1 MPSERSPLSS
11 SASDLVSGALTG
23 DDPGHEIV
31 SAGVRGQLA
40 PGSPAEVALAEVV
53 GSVRGLSGEAA
64 EAARLRDSRLTKPP
78 GSLGRIESLCVQLAA
93 IAGVSP
99 APTPEPAVVVVF
111 AADHG
116 VHAEGV
122 SPWPQDVTAQ
132 MVAGFCR
139 GGAAINVIARAN
151 GLGVRVVNAGV
162 ATPLSDHEL
171 LVNRPVRAGSRNLR
185 VEAALT
191 RAEAATAALLGVE
204 VGTRLVEDHG
214 ARCLLTGD
222 MGIANTTP
230 SAALVAAFTGSAAA
244 EVTGRGTG
252 IDDATLAVKTQV
264 VADALARLAGRPP
277 LEPLDPL
284 GVLAE
289 VGGLEIAGLA
299 GLCLAGAAARVPV
312 VVDGVIALA
321 GALVACAL
329 QPAVAGYLIAGH
341 RSVEP
346 AASRALDHL
355 GLAPLLDLDLRL
367 GEGTGAALAYP
378 LVRAAAL
385 VAAEMATFDD
395 LGIDA

>member
-1 MPSERSPLSS
+1 MPSERSSPSSPTSDPVSPAITGDRPGHQIETGRSGSPLSAG
-11 SASDLVSGALTG
+11 SA
-23 DDPGHEIV
+23 
-31 SAGVRGQLA
+31 
-40 PGSPAEVALAEVV
+40 AEVALAEVV
-53 GSVRGLSGEAA
+53 GSIGGLNGAAA
-64 EAARLRDSRLTKPP
+64 EAARERDARLTKPP
-78 GSLGRIESLCVQLAA
+78 GSLGRIESLAVQLAA
-93 IAGVSP
+93 IAGGSP
-99 APTPEPAVVVVF
+99 APSPEPAVVVVF

-122 SPWPQDVTAQ
+122 SPWPQAVTAQ
-132 MVAGFCR
+132 MVTGICR
-139 GGAAINVIARAN
+139 GGAAISVITRAN
-151 GLGVRVVNAGV
+151 GLGVQVVNAGV
-162 ATPLSDHEL
+162 AVPLDDHEL

-185 VEAALT
+185 REAALT

-204 VGTRLVEDHG
+204 VGTRLVDERG

-230 SAALVAAFTGSAAA
+230 SAAVVAAITGLAPAD
-244 EVTGRGTG
+244 VTGRGTG
-252 IDDATLAVKTQV
+252 IDDATLAAKTQV

-346 AASRALDHL
+346 AAGRALDHL

>member
-1 MPSERSPLSS
+1 
-11 SASDLVSGALTG
+11 
-23 DDPGHEIV
+23 
-31 SAGVRGQLA
+31 
-40 PGSPAEVALAEVV
+40 VV
-53 GSVRGLSGEAA
+53 GSIRGLDGTAA
-64 EAARLRDSRLTKPP
+64 QAARERDAMLTKPP
-78 GSLGRIESLCVQLAA
+78 GSLGRIESLAVQLAA
-93 IAGVSP
+93 IAGASP
-99 APTPEPAVVVVF
+99 APIPEPAVVVVF

-116 VHAEGV
+116 VHTEGV
-122 SPWPQDVTAQ
+122 SPWPQEVTAQ

-162 ATPLSDHEL
+162 AAPLEDHDL

-204 VGTRLVEDHG
+204 VGMGLVDEG

-230 SAALVAAFTGSAAA
+230 SAAVVAAATGSAAA
-244 EVTGRGTG
+244 EATGRGTG

-264 VADALARLAGRPP
+264 VSDALARLAGRPP
-277 LEPLDPL
+277 LDPL
-284 GVLAE
+284 GLLAE

-299 GLCLAGAAARVPV
+299 GLCLAGASARVPV
-312 VVDGVIALA
+312 VVDGLIALA

-346 AASRALDHL
+346 AASLALDHL

-378 LVRAAAL
+378 LVRAAAS

-395 LGIDA
+395 LGIDP

>member
-1 MPSERSPLSS
+1 M
-11 SASDLVSGALTG
+11 
-23 DDPGHEIV
+23 
-31 SAGVRGQLA
+31 
-40 PGSPAEVALAEVV
+40 
-53 GSVRGLSGEAA
+53 
-64 EAARLRDSRLTKPP
+64 
-78 GSLGRIESLCVQLAA
+78 
-93 IAGVSP
+93 
-99 APTPEPAVVVVF
+99 
-111 AADHG
+111 
-116 VHAEGV
+116 
-122 SPWPQDVTAQ
+122 
-132 MVAGFCR
+132 
-139 GGAAINVIARAN
+139 IARAN

-162 ATPLSDHEL
+162 ATPLEDHEL

-185 VEAALT
+185 TEAALT

-204 VGTRLVEDHG
+204 VGMGLVDGG

-230 SAALVAAFTGSAAA
+230 SAALVAAVTGASAAA
-244 EVTGRGTG
+244 VTGRGTG
-252 IDDATLAVKTQV
+252 IDDDTLARKTQV
-264 VADALARLAGRPP
+264 VADALARLDGRAP
-277 LEPLDPL
+277 LVPFDPL

-289 VGGLEIAGLA
+289 LGGLEIAGLA
-299 GLCLAGAAARVPV
+299 GLCLAGAVARVPV

-346 AASRALDHL
+346 AATLALDHL

-378 LVRAAAL
+378 LVRAAAR

>member
-1 MPSERSPLSS
+1 MPSERSPLSP
-11 SASDLVSGALTG
+11 SAVAGSGS
-23 DDPGHEIV
+23 P
-31 SAGVRGQLA
+31 LA

-53 GSVRGLSGEAA
+53 GSIRGLSGEAA
-64 EAARLRDSRLTKPP
+64 EAARIRDARLTKPP
-78 GSLGRIESLCVQLAA
+78 GSLGRIESLAVQLAA
-93 IAGVSP
+93 ISGTSP

-122 SPWPQDVTAQ
+122 SPWPQAVTAQ

-139 GGAAINVIARAN
+139 GGAAISVITRAN

-162 ATPLSDHEL
+162 ATALADHEL

-204 VGTRLVEDHG
+204 VGTRLVDEG

-230 SAALVAAFTGSAAA
+230 SAAVVAAVTRAVAAD
-244 EVTGRGTG
+244 VTGRGTG
-252 IDDATLAVKTQV
+252 IDDETLARKTQV

-289 VGGLEIAGLA
+289 LGGLEIAGLA
-299 GLCLAGAAARVPV
+299 GLCLAGAVARVPV

>member
-1 MPSERSPLSS
+1 MVRIVASRSTLVAMPSERSPQSS
-11 SASDLVSGALTG
+11 SAASPARGPLT
-23 DDPGHEIV
+23 PA
-31 SAGVRGQLA
+31 S
-40 PGSPAEVALAEVV
+40 SAEVALAEVV
-53 GSVRGLSGEAA
+53 GSIRGLSGEAA
-64 EAARLRDSRLTKPP
+64 EAARARDARLTKPL
-78 GSLGRIESLCVQLAA
+78 GSLGRIESLAVQLAA
-93 IAGVSP
+93 IAEVSP
-99 APTPEPAVVVVF
+99 APAAEPAVVVVF

-122 SPWPQDVTAQ
+122 SPWPQEVTAR

-139 GGAAINVIARAN
+139 GGAAISVIARAN
-151 GLGVRVVNAGV
+151 GLEVRVVNAGV
-162 ATPLSDHEL
+162 AAPLEDHEL

-191 RAEAATAALLGVE
+191 RSEAATATLLGVE
-204 VGTRLVEDHG
+204 VGTRLVEERG

-230 SAALVAAFTGSAAA
+230 SAAVVAAITGSAPA

-252 IDDATLAVKTQV
+252 IDDPTLARKTQV
-264 VADALARLAGRPP
+264 VADGLARLAGGPP

-299 GLCLAGAAARVPV
+299 GLCLAGAATRVPV

-329 QPAVAGYLIAGH
+329 QPMVAGYLIAGH

-346 AASRALDHL
+346 AASRALVHL
-355 GLAPLLDLDLRL
+355 GLVPLLDLDLRL

-378 LVRAAAL
+378 LVRAAAR